1 MDFEIIWDDDEMEA
15 LNALAKILLKEY
27 EAEWQAFQATL
38 ANPDLQLTN
47 EDEDYFE
54 VAEDTLEDTEGDLTS
69 GVLSE
74 IFVSIL
80 QYEGIIESIDWK
92 GEMGEGQLAR
102 FAAER
107 YEELTN
113 NSNRSELEALL
124 IKLTSEA
131 EMEKVCDTSKVH
143 IDIIFERIQDQL
155 NKYGLVLAQLF
166 DGNDCYNV
174 FVINKNDFIKLQ
186 NIDSE
191 YLTAMACSH

>member
-15 LNALAKILLKEY
+15 LNALAKILLKEN

-47 EDEDYFE
+47 EDDDYFE

-155 NKYGLVLAQLF
+155 SKYGLVLAHLF

-191 YLTAMACSH
+191 YLTVQAC